1 VATVRT
7 RKVRGSRTQ
16 ALVAEAYQRI
26 WPHAT
31 SAGAGAA
38 GRDVLNVPLSVE
50 VKGRRTF
57 SPLEWIRQ
65 ARKSA
70 RPEEDQFPPHVVMR
84 PDGVGEASTG
94 DFLVIRR
101 LADDIDLM
109 EELVRLR
116 NLIAEQKAHPLC
128 FRTKTGKVLTEADI
142 EALVAAD
149 EGGPVEVVVPDEQ
162 ELRRRRREL
171 LEYTDRNGWMSPGT
185 RAELEELRAAD
196 NA

>member
-1 VATVRT
+1 VATTRT

-16 ALVAEAYQRI
+16 ALVAEVYQRI

-31 SAGAGAA
+31 SAGGGAA
-38 GRDVLNVPLSVE
+38 GRDVLNVPLSIE
-50 VKGRRTF
+50 VKGRRVF

-65 ARKSA
+65 ARKAA
-70 RPEEDQFPPHVVMR
+70 RPEEDEFPPHVVMR

-109 EELVRLR
+109 AELLDLR
-116 NLIAEQKAHPLC
+116 KLVAEQKAYPLC
-128 FRTKTGKVLTEADI
+128 FRTRTGKVLTEADI
-142 EALVAAD
+142 EVLAAKA
-149 EGGPVEVVVPDEQ
+149 EGDDIELPDEQ

-171 LEYTDRNGWMSPGT
+171 LEYTDRNGSMSMAA
-185 RAELEELRAAD
+185 RAELEELRAASD
-196 NA
+196 